1 MHQRAKQVEDMILKL
16 GSQLIAV
23 IIGLASGIVV
33 GSGVVAFLVVLNI
46 IPRLAQLTH
55 SRMYLQ
61 RYEVAVVL
69 GALGF
74 TWMDMF
80 SFQIRMSWFVVA
92 IFGLLAG
99 AFVGML
105 AAALTEV
112 VNVIPIMAKRLG
124 LEAYV
129 LWLLMAMIFGKVVGS
144 WVGWYWFLG

>member
-1 MHQRAKQVEDMILKL
+1 M
-16 GSQLIAV
+16 
-23 IIGLASGIVV
+23 
-33 GSGVVAFLVVLNI
+33 VAFLVVLNI

-55 SRMYLQ
+55 SQMYLQ

-80 SFQIRMSWFVVA
+80 SLQIRMSWFVVA

-144 WVGWYWFLG
+144 LIGWYWF